1 MLVHFIILVEHVVIE
16 FLVWILSAIVRGL
29 AMLFEEDTQVLLN
42 LLRWGLLVLAAT
54 LAALAWFLLESLSV
68 PKRIQ
73 GVVCWAHTGT
83 NAGKHDD
90 LALVISHERISEHHC
105 ELALTEWHM
114 LALCRLPLL
123 LVEGPDTLLESQERL
138 VDLRSLSLPILVI
151 ALTVLSPF
159 RSCEVYK
166 EELTASFH
174 SLLLDLDLGNGMTS
188 TGGVISLGCMS
199 SSHLITLVD

>member
-1 MLVHFIILVEHVVIE
+1 
-16 FLVWILSAIVRGL
+16 
-29 AMLFEEDTQVLLN
+29 
-42 LLRWGLLVLAAT
+42 
-54 LAALAWFLLESLSV
+54 
-68 PKRIQ
+68 
-73 GVVCWAHTGT
+73 
-83 NAGKHDD
+83 
-90 LALVISHERISEHHC
+90 
-105 ELALTEWHM
+105 M

-123 LVEGPDTLLESQERL
+123 LVEGPDALLESQERL

-199 SSHLITLVD
+199 RSHLITLVDQLQYLIIIVDELFLKTSNLDGVALVLSQR